1 MTVDTSSDDK
11 KGTEPPVD
19 VETADDEAIPARFA
33 PEEEKELVQES
44 NTAKTEANTLF
55 TAGKCDAA
63 LEKYNQAIA
72 VCPNYLDY
80 EVAVLKS
87 NIAACYLKLKEWKEA
102 MTAATESLDR
112 LDKVEK
118 ADSEEAEVEKA
129 AEAEELADVEETIVS
144 AGAAQAGPAL
154 PTKPETS
161 AQSARRQRA
170 EDVRRIRAKAL
181 MRRARARSEAGGWAN
196 LTGAEEDYKLLSKMS
211 NLGPADRKVVQSQ
224 LRLLPPQ
231 VKAAQ
236 EKETAEMWGKLK
248 ELGNGILKPF
258 GLSTDNF
265 KMEQDPKTGGYSM
278 NFQQNGS

>member
-1 MTVDTSSDDK
+1 MTQ
-11 KGTEPPVD
+11 
-19 VETADDEAIPARFA
+19 
-33 PEEEKELVQES
+33 ELVQES
-44 NTAKTEANTLF
+44 NAAKTEANSLF

-63 LEKYNQAIA
+63 LDKYNQAIA

-87 NIAACYLKLKEWKEA
+87 NVAACYLKLKEWKEA
-102 MTAATESLDR
+102 TTAATESLDR

-118 ADSEEAEVEKA
+118 ADAQEAEVEKA

-154 PTKPETS
+154 PTKAETP

-181 MRRARARSEAGGWAN
+181 MRRARARSEAGGWSN
-196 LTGAEEDYKLLSKMS
+196 LAGAEEDYKLLSKMS
-211 NLGPADRKVVQSQ
+211 NLGPADRKVVQAQ
-224 LRLLPPQ
+224 LRLLPAQ

-248 ELGNGILKPF
+248 EVSSLRPTPFVAPAIENWPVILVLTRRNLFFFSYAKIN
-258 GLSTDNF
+258 SWV
-265 KMEQDPKTGGYSM
+265 MAY
-278 NFQQNGS
+278 